1 VSSGHAP
8 IAQSE
13 MAEAYVVRISVHL
26 DRLAQGHDPFGHLFA
41 IERLARA
48 ARAEW
53 LVVERQGGRPTD
65 GRWRR

>member
-1 VSSGHAP
+1 MSGSRAP
-8 IAQSE
+8 IAQCQL
-13 MAEAYVVRISVHL
+13 AEAYAARISVHL

-53 LVVERQGGRPTD
+53 LVVERQSGRPGD
-65 GRWRR
+65 GR